1 MVFLGIGNRYHVAW
15 SWLLYLLFAF
25 LVAIA
30 ALVAAS
36 TLEKTPPL
44 LRLKPLRKELRIG
57 KKPPLFCLKK
67 NKNTSFRFLFLDK
80 SSEACVFPYS

>member
-1 MVFLGIGNRYHVAW
+1 MLGGPVGQMVFLGIGNRYHVAW

-36 TLEKTPPL
+36 TLEKHPPL
-44 LRLKPLRKELRIG
+44 LRLKSRRQGLKIG
-57 KKPPLFCLKK
+57 KKLPCF
-67 NKNTSFRFLFLDK
+67 
-80 SSEACVFPYS
+80 A